1 MHKRLAI
8 SISVILLLITIACSK
23 RPNDE
28 QIQKDIQT
36 KVAADPDTRD
46 AAITV
51 ESKDGKVT
59 LTGKVA
65 SPAAQQKLEQIAK
78 DEPGATGVDDQTA
91 VDPQAWHPSQ
101 WRASPWH
108 PNRWHLSPLV
118 LLSRHLSLNRSSSL
132 LVRP

>member
-8 SISVILLLITIACSK
+8 SISVILLLTTIACSK

-36 KVAADPDTRD
+36 KAAADPDTRD
-46 AAITV
+46 SAITV

-65 SPAAQQKLEQIAK
+65 TPAAQQKLEQIAK
-78 DEPGATGVDDQTA
+78 DEAGATGVDDQTA
-91 VDPQAWHPSQ
+91 VDPQAV
-101 WRASPWH
+101 ASDHEPA
-108 PNRWHLSPLV
+108 NGSPTGRIPTT
-118 LLSRHLSLNRSSSL
+118 SACSCRGT
-132 LVRP
+132 

>member
-28 QIQKDIQT
+28 QIQKEIQNE
-36 KVAADPDTRD
+36 VDADPDTRD

-65 SPAAQQKLEQIAK
+65 SPGRSTKT
-78 DEPGATGVDDQTA
+78 GAD
-91 VDPQAWHPSQ
+91 
-101 WRASPWH
+101 R
-108 PNRWHLSPLV
+108 
-118 LLSRHLSLNRSSSL
+118 
-132 LVRP
+132 